1 MARILLPTIEAPG
14 FKGGVARY
22 IEGIVK
28 TFPGNV
34 EIAAFDVMPSY
45 NELFSLYWQRRED
58 YDQLWIHHVLPFG
71 TAALAAKLLGGK
83 PYVIFLHGLDFD
95 LARQG
100 FIRREL
106 TKRILRLAKKVV
118 TNSQAL
124 ADEVSTF
131 VPGVTPLVV
140 YPCVA
145 DEMVKSAEDCFTEL
159 AKTEGIAIDEVRE
172 EKTNEKPG
180 SDSVVGEARTGLR
193 LLTVA
198 RLVERKGHLLVLEAI
213 KNLPGVTYDIIGDG
227 PYRKI
232 IEEKI
237 AELGLRN
244 RVTVHSIIEN
254 AALAQFYRDADLF
267 VMPAK
272 KSATDREGFGIVYL
286 EAGLFGLPVVAN
298 NTPGVDEAVVDGVT
312 GKLID
317 GSVADLTKAI
327 EGYMNDDRLG
337 REQGQKGRER
347 VLAEFTRLAQMSKL
361 DELLS

>member
-14 FKGGVARY
+14 FKGGIARY
-22 IEGIVK
+22 IEAIKK

-34 EIAAFDVMPSY
+34 EVTVFTMAPRSLRDLSGHLETWSY
-45 NELFSLYWQRRED
+45 YGMLKMLWLRRKD
-58 YDQLWIHHVLPFG
+58 YDQLWIQHVLPLG

-100 FIRREL
+100 LIRREL

-118 TNSQAL
+118 TNSAAL
-124 ADEVSTF
+124 AGEVAGF
-131 VPGVTPLVV
+131 VLGVKPLVV

-145 DEMVKSAEDCFTEL
+145 DEMVAA
-159 AKTEGIAIDEVRE
+159 AKVIDGIKNDEV
-172 EKTNEKPG
+172 
-180 SDSVVGEARTGLR
+180 GLR

-198 RLVERKGHLLVLEAI
+198 RLVERKGHLPVLEAI
-213 KNLPGVTYDIIGDG
+213 KNLPEVRYDIVGDG
-227 PYRKI
+227 PYLKV

-237 AELGLRN
+237 VELGLGN
-244 RVTVHSIIEN
+244 RVTVHSIVSNDE
-254 AALAQFYRDADLF
+254 LVQFYRDADVF

-272 KSATDREGFGIVYL
+272 KTATDREGFGIVYL
-286 EAGLFGLPVVAN
+286 EAGLFGLPVIAN
-298 NTPGVDEAVVDGVT
+298 NTPGVDEAVIDNMT
-312 GKLID
+312 GTLID
-317 GSVADLTKAI
+317 GSVEELTKAI
-327 EGYMNDDRLG
+327 ERYQNDERLG
-337 REQGQKGRER
+337 EEQGKRGRER

>member
-22 IEGIVK
+22 IEAIVK

-34 EIAAFDVMPSY
+34 EVAAFDVMPSY
-45 NELFSLYWQRRED
+45 NQLFSLYWQRRED

-83 PYVIFLHGLDFD
+83 PYVVFLHGLDFD

-100 FIRREL
+100 FVRREL
-106 TKRILRLAKKVV
+106 TKMILRLAKKVV

-131 VPGVTPLVV
+131 VPGVMPLVV
-140 YPCVA
+140 YPCVS
-145 DEMVKSAEDCFTEL
+145 DEMVA
-159 AKTEGIAIDEVRE
+159 AARVIDETVNDEGNDNR
-172 EKTNEKPG
+172 G
-180 SDSVVGEARTGLR
+180 SDLTVGREGKELQ

-198 RLVERKGHLLVLEAI
+198 RLVERKGHLDVLQAI
-213 KNLPGVTYDIIGDG
+213 KNLPEVKYDIVGDG
-227 PYRKI
+227 SFKKD

-237 AELGLRN
+237 KELGLGE
-244 RVTVHSIIEN
+244 RVTLHSVVGNDE
-254 AALAQFYRDADLF
+254 LAKFYRTADVF

-272 KSATDREGFGIVYL
+272 KTEKDREGFGIVYL
-286 EAGLFGLPVVAN
+286 EAGLFGLPVIAN

-312 GKLID
+312 GTLID
-317 GSVADLTKAI
+317 GSVEMLTKVI
-327 EGYMNDDRLG
+327 EGYVNDEQLG
-337 REQGQKGRER
+337 REQGKKGRER

-361 DELLS
+361 DELLR

>member
-22 IEGIVK
+22 IEAIK
-28 TFPGNV
+28 QTFPGNV
-34 EIAAFDVMPSY
+34 EVTAFDVMPSY
-45 NELFSLYWQRRED
+45 NELFSLYWQGRAD

-100 FIRREL
+100 IVRREL

-124 ADEVSTF
+124 ASEVTEF
-131 VPGVTPLVV
+131 VPGVEPLVV
-140 YPCVA
+140 YPCIA
-145 DEMVKSAEDCFTEL
+145 DEMVKSAEV
-159 AKTEGIAIDEVRE
+159 IDEGNDNR
-172 EKTNEKPG
+172 G
-180 SDSVVGEARTGLR
+180 SDSAVGEARTGLR

-213 KNLPGVTYDIIGDG
+213 KNLPAVRYDIVGDG
-227 PYRKI
+227 PFKSV

-237 AELGLRN
+237 DELELRN

-254 AALAQFYRDADLF
+254 ADLVRFYNDADVF

-272 KSATDREGFGIVYL
+272 KTVTDREGFGIVYL
-286 EAGLFGLPVVAN
+286 EAGLFGLPVIAN
-298 NTPGVDEAVVDGVT
+298 NTPGVDEAVIDEGT
-312 GKLID
+312 GTLID
-317 GSVADLTKAI
+317 GSVEMLTKVI
-327 EGYMNDDRLG
+327 EGYVNDRELG
-337 REQGQKGRER
+337 AQQGKKGRER